1 MADDGRALL
10 RGIVRAQRRLVIG
23 AALGGIGHQACE
35 ALVPV
40 LIGVIVDRAIEPS
53 DGDSM
58 VRWTI
63 ALAVLFV
70 VLNSAYRVQF
80 LLATR
85 AQQQAEHDLRMRLTA
100 RVLEPGGI
108 AGAGTSGALLSI
120 ASSDAQRA
128 VGVIWALAVTAA
140 AASALVTSAIFLVG
154 ISVPL
159 GLLVLLGSPPA
170 LYGLHRLAEP
180 LHRRSHDEQARA
192 ADAAGVATDLVRGAR
207 VLKGIGA
214 EAAASERYRAVS
226 AASLRASV
234 RAASAGNVLEAANV
248 LAGGLLLAVVALV
261 GGRLAASGDI
271 SVGELVAAVGLTQFL
286 IGPLQRVAW
295 AAGMFAESR
304 ASADRAA
311 GVLAAPRVVAGG
323 AEPAPASPHGAL
335 AWGSRDG
342 GGQDFGSQGTQILA
356 TPLVEVAAGEHLGLV
371 VPDPAEADALVDVL
385 ARRAPGD
392 VRFDGVPLDAFAID
406 TAHRLVLVADH
417 DADLFE
423 GSVAENVGTDD
434 DAVLAAAGAD
444 EAVEALPGG
453 LDAPVGERGRRLS
466 GGQRQRI
473 ALARALAAD
482 APVLVLHEPTT
493 AVDTVTEARIAAGVR
508 ELRAGRT
515 TLVIASSP
523 ALLAVCDRV
532 LVLQGG
538 EIVASGTHAVLA
550 HEDATYREAVLR

>member
-10 RGIVRAQRRLVIG
+10 RDILRAQRRRAVG
-23 AALGGIGHQACE
+23 SSLGGIAHQACE

-58 VRWTI
+58 VLLTVL
-63 ALAVLFV
+63 LAVLFV

-85 AQQQAEHDLRMRLTA
+85 AQQEAEHDLRMRLTE
-100 RVLEPGGI
+100 RVLDPGGI
-108 AGAGTSGALLSI
+108 AGAGLSGELLSI
-120 ASSDAQRA
+120 ASSDARRA
-128 VGVIWALAVTAA
+128 AQIVWAVAVTAA
-140 AASALVTSAIFLVG
+140 AASALLTAAIFLIG

-170 LYGLHRLAEP
+170 LYGLHRLAGP
-180 LHRRSHDEQARA
+180 LHRRSHVEQARA
-192 ADAAGVATDLVRGAR
+192 ADAAGVATDLVRGGR

-214 EAAASERYRAVS
+214 EAAAAERYRAVS

-234 RAASAGNVLEAANV
+234 RAAAAGNVLEAANV
-248 LAGGLLLAVVALV
+248 LAGGLLLALVALV
-261 GGRLAASGDI
+261 GGRLAAAGTI

-295 AAGMFAESR
+295 AAGLFAESR

-311 GVLAAPRVVAGG
+311 AVLAAPRAVAGG
-323 AEPAPASPHGAL
+323 EIPAPAAPRGLLEWGVAGRRGAAGG
-335 AWGSRDG
+335 AWPRV
-342 GGQDFGSQGTQILA
+342 TI
-356 TPLVEVAAGEHLGLV
+356 AAGEHVGLV

-385 ARRAPGD
+385 ARRVDGD
-392 VRFDGVPLDAFAID
+392 VSFDGTPLAGFALAD
-406 TAHRLVLVADH
+406 AHRLVLVADH

-423 GSVAENVGTDD
+423 GTVAENVGAVDE
-434 DAVLAAAGAD
+434 AVLAAAAAD

-453 LDAPVGERGRRLS
+453 LEAEVGERGRRLS

-493 AVDTVTEARIAAGVR
+493 AVDAVTEARIAAGVR
-508 ELRAGRT
+508 ELRQGRT

-532 LVLQGG
+532 LVLRDG
-538 EIVASGTHAVLA
+538 EIVADGKHAELA
-550 HEDATYREAVLR
+550 HEHAEYREAVLR

>member
-1 MADDGRALL
+1 M
-10 RGIVRAQRRLVIG
+10 
-23 AALGGIGHQACE
+23 
-35 ALVPV
+35 
-40 LIGVIVDRAIEPS
+40 
-53 DGDSM
+53 
-58 VRWTI
+58 
-63 ALAVLFV
+63 
-70 VLNSAYRVQF
+70 
-80 LLATR
+80 
-85 AQQQAEHDLRMRLTA
+85 
-100 RVLEPGGI
+100 
-108 AGAGTSGALLSI
+108 
-120 ASSDAQRA
+120 
-128 VGVIWALAVTAA
+128 
-140 AASALVTSAIFLVG
+140 
-154 ISVPL
+154 
-159 GLLVLLGSPPA
+159 
-170 LYGLHRLAEP
+170 
-180 LHRRSHDEQARA
+180 
-192 ADAAGVATDLVRGAR
+192 
-207 VLKGIGA
+207 
-214 EAAASERYRAVS
+214 
-226 AASLRASV
+226 
-234 RAASAGNVLEAANV
+234 
-248 LAGGLLLAVVALV
+248 
-261 GGRLAASGDI
+261 
-271 SVGELVAAVGLTQFL
+271 GELVAAVGLTQFL

-311 GVLAAPRVVAGG
+311 AVLAAPRVVAGG
-323 AEPAPASPHGAL
+323 AEPEPASPQGARL
-335 AWGSRDG
+335 RPARARPAGRRRLEAGGAVSRPAAG
-342 GGQDFGSQGTQILA
+342 GGQDFVRSGDTNPGH
-356 TPLVEVAAGEHLGLV
+356 PLVEVAAGEHVGLV

-392 VRFDGVPLDAFAID
+392 VRFDGVALDAFAID

-423 GSVAENVGTDD
+423 GSVAENVGAVD

-532 LVLQGG
+532 LVLRGG
-538 EIVASGTHAVLA
+538 EIVASGTHAELA

>member
-10 RGIVRAQRRLVIG
+10 RGIVRAQRRRVIVSS
-23 AALGGIGHQACE
+23 LGGASHQACE

-53 DGDSM
+53 DGGSM
-58 VRWTI
+58 VLWTVL
-63 ALAVLFV
+63 LAVLFV
-70 VLNSAYRVQF
+70 VLNSSYRVQF
-80 LLATR
+80 LVVTR
-85 AQQQAEHDLRMRLTA
+85 ASEEAEHDLRMRLTE
-100 RVLEPGGI
+100 RVLDPGGI
-108 AGAGTSGALLSI
+108 SGAGSSGELLSI
-120 ASSDAQRA
+120 ASSDARRA
-128 VGVIWALAVTAA
+128 VAVLWAIAVAVAA
-140 AASALVTSAIFLVG
+140 TSALVTSAIFLIG

-170 LYGLHRLAEP
+170 LYGLHRLAAP
-180 LHRRSHDEQARA
+180 LHRSSHVEQARA
-192 ADAAGVATDLVRGAR
+192 AEAAGVATDLVRGGR

-214 EAAASERYRAVS
+214 EAAAATRYRAVS

-234 RAASAGNVLEAANV
+234 RAAAAGNVLEAANV
-248 LAGGLLLAVVALV
+248 LAGGLLLALVALV

-295 AAGMFAESR
+295 AAGMFAAPGRPRIAPRRCWRRRAVVRGGELGVPGGVRGECSRWASRPPPRSRSPPASTSGSSCPTRPRRTRSWTCSR
-304 ASADRAA
+304 AASA
-311 GVLAAPRVVAGG
+311 
-323 AEPAPASPHGAL
+323 
-335 AWGSRDG
+335 
-342 GGQDFGSQGTQILA
+342 
-356 TPLVEVAAGEHLGLV
+356 
-371 VPDPAEADALVDVL
+371 
-385 ARRAPGD
+385 GD
-392 VRFDGVPLDAFAID
+392 VRFDGVALDAFAID

-423 GSVAENVGTDD
+423 GSVADNVGVVDE
-434 DAVLAAAGAD
+434 AVLAAAGAD
-444 EAVEALPGG
+444 EAIEALPGG
-453 LDAPVGERGRRLS
+453 LHAQVGERGRRLS

-493 AVDTVTEARIAAGVR
+493 AVDAVTEARIAAGVR

-532 LVLQGG
+532 LVIRDG
-538 EIVASGTHAVLA
+538 EIVAAGTHAELA

>member
-1 MADDGRALL
+1 MADDGRGLL
-10 RGIVRAQRRLVIG
+10 RGIVRAQRRRVIVSS
-23 AALGGIGHQACE
+23 LGGASHQACE

-53 DGDSM
+53 DGGSM
-58 VRWTI
+58 ALWTVL
-63 ALAVLFV
+63 LAVLFV
-70 VLNSAYRVQF
+70 VLNSSYRVQF
-80 LLATR
+80 LVVTR
-85 AQQQAEHDLRMRLTA
+85 ASELAEHDLRMRLTE
-100 RVLEPGGI
+100 RVLDPGGI
-108 AGAGTSGALLSI
+108 AGAGSSGELLSI
-120 ASSDAQRA
+120 ASSDARRA
-128 VGVIWALAVTAA
+128 VQVLWAIAVAAA
-140 AASALVTSAIFLVG
+140 AASALVTSAIFLIG

-159 GLLVLLGSPPA
+159 GLLVLLGAPPA
-170 LYGLHRLAEP
+170 LYGLHRLAAP
-180 LHRRSHDEQARA
+180 LHRSSHVEQARA
-192 ADAAGVATDLVRGAR
+192 ADAAGVATDLVRGGR

-214 EAAASERYRAVS
+214 EAAAAARYRSVS

-234 RAASAGNVLEAANV
+234 RAAAAGNVLEAANV
-248 LAGGLLLAVVALV
+248 LAGGLLLALVALV

-295 AAGMFAESR
+295 AAGMFAASR
-304 ASADRAA
+304 ASAERAA
-311 GVLAAPRVVAGG
+311 AVLAAPRVVAGG
-323 AEPAPASPHGAL
+323 EQPAPAAPRGELAL
-335 AWGSRDG
+335 RLAAG
-342 GGQDFGSQGTQILA
+342 GGQDKCAQGAQILA
-356 TPLVEVAAGEHLGLV
+356 IPSIEVAAGEHVGLV

-385 ARRAPGD
+385 ARRAGGD
-392 VRFDGVPLDAFAID
+392 VRFDGVALDAFAID

-423 GSVAENVGTDD
+423 GSVADNVGAVDE
-434 DAVLAAAGAD
+434 AVLAAAGAD

-453 LDAPVGERGRRLS
+453 LEAPVGERGRRLS

-532 LVLQGG
+532 LRGG
-538 EIVASGTHAVLA
+538 EIVAAGTHAELA